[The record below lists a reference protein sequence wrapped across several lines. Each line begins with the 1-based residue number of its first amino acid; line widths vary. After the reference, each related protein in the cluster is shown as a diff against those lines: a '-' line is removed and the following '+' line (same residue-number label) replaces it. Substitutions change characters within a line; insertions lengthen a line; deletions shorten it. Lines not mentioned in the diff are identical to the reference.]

1 MLVCADI
8 TSSIAA
14 WQFVGDGPPVG
25 CVDMYAIAVAAAVG
39 ATEELWAADS
49 LGVAEEL
56 WVADWLGVTV

>member
-14 WQFVGDGPPVG
+14 WQVVGDGPPPRAPVG
-25 CVDMYAIAVAAAVG
+25 CVDMYAIAVAAVVG

-56 WVADWLGVTV
+56 WVAD